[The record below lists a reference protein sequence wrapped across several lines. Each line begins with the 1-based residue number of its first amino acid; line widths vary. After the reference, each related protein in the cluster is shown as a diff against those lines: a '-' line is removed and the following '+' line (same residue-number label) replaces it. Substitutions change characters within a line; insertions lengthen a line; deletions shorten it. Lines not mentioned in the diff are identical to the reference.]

1 MSPMALWLSRFK
13 AELAIFSFNLL
24 SSSELGAAETEM
36 IENTAAPGLP
46 STPSQRRAKID
57 HISVL
62 KKYKCKYT
70 HTERSGVIQPGTLS
84 VGTGGLGGGVR

>member
-1 MSPMALWLSRFK
+1 MDMQSQPFLRVRQAATSRMQL
-13 AELAIFSFNLL
+13 AEK
-24 SSSELGAAETEM
+24 SEWQIT
-36 IENTAAPGLP
+36 IPW
-46 STPSQRRAKID
+46 D